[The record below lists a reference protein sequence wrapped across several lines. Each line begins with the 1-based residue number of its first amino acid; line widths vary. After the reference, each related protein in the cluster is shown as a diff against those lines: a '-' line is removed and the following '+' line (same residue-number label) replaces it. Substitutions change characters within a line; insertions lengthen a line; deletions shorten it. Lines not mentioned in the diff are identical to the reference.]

1 MKKIMIAVDDSLHS
15 KNAVTLRCA
24 HFGLGKKYELCSFSR
39 TTDAFPVP
47 RG

>member
-15 KNAVTLRCA
+15 KNAVHCA